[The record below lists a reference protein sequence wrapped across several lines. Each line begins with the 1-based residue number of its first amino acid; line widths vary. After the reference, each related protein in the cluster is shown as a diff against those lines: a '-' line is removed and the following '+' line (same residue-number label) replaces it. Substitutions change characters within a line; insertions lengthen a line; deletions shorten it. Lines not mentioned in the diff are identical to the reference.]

1 MFKPQIKAGNYFEK
15 RMQKTRRLPGGGKHH
30 RNPLNVAVDSH
41 AHPVMPL
48 IKGILNAQ
56 IATEH
61 DIQRK
66 AVVIAVPAHAVRQLP
81 IELFAFALGHF
92 VFGVGELIGIFRRA
106 ETALDFKPPDFKRI
120 DVINIAGISL
130 VFVTQHPDER

>member
-1 MFKPQIKAGNYFEK
+1 
-15 RMQKTRRLPGGGKHH
+15 MQKTRSLPGGGKHH

-81 IELFAFALGHF
+81 IELLRSLSGILYLGL
-92 VFGVGELIGIFRRA
+92 E
-106 ETALDFKPPDFKRI
+106 
-120 DVINIAGISL
+120 N
-130 VFVTQHPDER
+130 